1 MRSKPQTP
9 ACSAAFRRSWG
20 KHRWRKPPK
29 GVTTNDASANLWV
42 AFLFLALLPA
52 SSRDVLAQNDG
63 DDKQLV
69 REIYVPYEDL
79 NVLLESEVRRA
90 FLTREEYNELLAKA
104 KETKPDEP
112 APHGAVILAADY
124 ETTIEEGR
132 ARLKGVLDI
141 EVLDEGLHAL
151 PLDLAGVGVRSATM
165 AGKSAAIGLNEAG
178 QAVLFVEGE
187 GHSRLELEMVAPVQ
201 TSAAQQTLDFRLP
214 TPAAT
219 RMRVTVPGNVEVKSG
234 AKLVSRTVDEAAGV
248 TRFEMLPTRGQMSL
262 VMSLNNR
269 MLRRQR
275 VVVARSILV
284 DEVTVGYER
293 LHATVSLD
301 VLHGA
306 ADSLRFTL
314 PDGFE
319 PTEVQGPQVSRW
331 VVNEA
336 DGQRVLEVILR
347 EAATETV
354 ILNLS
359 ATRTPTRMADWT
371 MPKLVPLDVAGQ
383 VAVVGLVVED
393 RLKTESLA
401 YQGLIPVDNG
411 SLAPA
416 LPESIFR
423 VEPGAPRVRQVAA
436 YYAPGQQYSLA
447 ADFRKPPERLEVT
460 TNLLLILEETG
471 HRVHGGFSLLPEV
484 EKLFAVRFSIPT
496 GWHIDEV
503 TDVDGND
510 LPMERYDDPQGESV
524 VHVRLP
530 RGVPP
535 GEVTSVLFKAFWVPA
550 EWLGNWPQQRVE
562 FPRFVVQGT
571 ARDIGAIAVRADDDF
586 VVRPDELTGVLP
598 LDEKEKGNYGL
609 GGVESS
615 LAYRYDGQPYQATMT
630 VTRQTPTITARS
642 FSFLHIAPGS
652 LTAHYEIIYDI
663 QQARTRRLS
672 LLLPKDTPTSLLIA
686 GLDGVTVKVSN
697 EETDD
702 GRRWTA
708 QLAEATT
715 GAVRL
720 AVDFQMP
727 LGDKDLDDYDLPL
740 AQAGG
745 VAYQS
750 AVVAVE
756 GSAELDITVNT
767 DARRVD
773 VGELVAAQ
781 YRVGRRLLG
790 AFEFVGAPKEVT
802 VDVNRRPGYEIA
814 TAIVQRAELVTLLST
829 DGLAQTSARYQ
840 LRTKAHFLEVK
851 LPPNHTLWS
860 VYLDGKPVGPQQDG
874 DSLLLSLPATNQ
886 IAMRDLQIVYETPA
900 ELVTLMSDVRAEAP
914 VLLLR
919 DTRDAEQRE
928 VPAADVKWELVL
940 PAEHQVVDSHGT
952 VFTDLPERE
961 SPIWNALGALYGL
974 LGGIHSPMQAAREAA
989 RSADSRG
996 YLNQSGQAYYLRD
1009 DVQFDTSESMS
1020 APAALVTQSSDE
1032 MTVDATDMD
1041 MPMEATDPAAEPKSD
1056 APPAEGMEEAG
1067 AAEEEEPEM
1076 PTPDAARGEP
1086 GAQPQAGEAIGQP
1099 GPPQDAPVTGRQG
1112 TAPQQEGKRTKFW
1125 ALEGVRSLKIDLQ
1138 QIEDEDTPTVT
1149 FQSLGVRPM
1158 LGVTLVNE
1166 NQIESLAWGVASLI
1180 FVIGVLLTRRSVRA
1194 KAKYVIVVAL
1204 AALVVT
1210 DWVNQLGDTFDFAFY
1225 AACLLVPYYL
1235 VAGVLRW
1242 LAHKCCSCC
1251 CAGVTASAGQAAAGA
1266 LLLALALATAST
1278 TAFAQAPKPPV
1289 FDPAGLIELLKPP
1302 KPVTLP
1308 KDAVII
1314 PYNADDGA
1322 EGIKDAEK
1330 VLVPYEKYVEL
1341 WNRAFPDQKLEAK
1354 PPVVPYSLAGAAF
1367 DATLAGDEYLLLTG
1381 HLDFDIYSDKE
1392 VQIPLHLAG
1401 GVLASAILDGKPAR
1415 LQIVQPAVANQPDAA
1430 NAPAQQAPQPAP
1442 NAQAQ
1447 VAQSEAQ
1454 ITAAPPGCF
1463 ALLYASGEGRKRL
1476 ELAVRIKL
1484 ERRGG
1489 WRVASGRVPAAPATA
1504 LTLTV
1509 PAAETEVSITGI
1521 SDRGDYETT
1530 ADNEQIVTALSAD
1543 REFKIEWRPKVAEG
1557 QVDRSLTVSSE
1568 AVLDVQEDGLRL
1580 IWRLN
1585 LQFPRSHR
1593 DAFAISIPAD
1603 YLVEKVVGDNVR
1615 GWQVQPDDDRQ
1626 RLDVTLLDEASD
1638 GETVTLHLSRRGVVQ
1653 PDAATE
1659 LDAPVVLVPDAALHK
1674 GRLTIRRSLL
1684 LDLQIENVTGL
1695 PRTDIPADAIA
1706 SVQEGAPVQG
1716 SALGLQPYQTY
1727 NFSTAPFTVRLTA
1740 KPVVSETSATLRTL
1754 LRIAERETTLES
1766 QVTLDVDRRPV
1777 HRVRLYIP
1785 DSLELDSVSAP
1796 GDFDW
1801 TVTNEGGRGLLSI
1814 YLGAGRDQPFSLQ
1827 IFGSLGRRQAADPV
1841 PAPKLEVLDV
1851 ASQQGDI
1858 VVQIDPAFDVTATGL
1873 KECEVILLEDTFG
1886 WLQTDQQSASRL
1898 ALRYEALDGEA
1909 PDYDATFEITPRQ
1922 ADVSGHTITN
1932 VMVTDVA
1939 IEETII
1945 VDLTIRKAGIR
1956 EVSFLLPDWMEKARV
1971 KAPLLRQKTI
1981 EDAGDGWKRFRLELQ
1996 EETKDQ
2002 YRVVVENDRL
2012 LMTSGD
2018 DAALPEAPIPVLETG
2033 STDVRYVTL
2042 ENAGRDELLV
2052 GDQVGVERL
2061 NRQQTEWRKL
2071 AAILGEGIT
2080 TAFIVK
2086 GDATSPKL
2094 SFNTKQRKTVE
2105 TAGAQ
2110 IGLAE
2115 TLLIVDANGA
2125 YRGQQTYHVNNMTE
2139 QFLEIRLP
2147 DGARLWTATVS
2158 EEPVKPTEVP
2168 GGQSP
2173 NLVRIP
2179 LIKTAEG
2186 DLDYLVV
2193 LKYGGHL
2200 RRVGTYR
2207 QVSFPLIHTEN
2218 INVELSQV
2226 RLRLPETHRWFDF
2239 GGTMR
2244 RVYEEG
2250 TYQAGFFLYNKKQ
2263 ANRLK
2268 QVLAGSN
2275 PYAKL
2280 RSASNLKQIGL
2291 AQQNY
2296 HDTYR
2301 GFIDSN
2307 AEFNKNY
2314 IANAAVV
2321 VEAQKQAEEFLV
2333 QEGEAVVVGN
2343 RDRLNSF
2350 WMGQDN
2356 GLARNV
2362 VTDLS
2367 PNFTMPQPQD
2377 AQPQAGNETLG
2388 KWIASNKLERKTKQS
2403 QKDIEA
2409 RFQSKMPQ
2417 QQVGGK
2423 LKGLAAEQQ
2432 LLQSIAAQ
2440 DQKPMGQ
2447 EQAEGQGRA
2456 AQTRS
2461 GTVAR
2466 SQKELTKQYQDQ
2478 LERDNTQSDEQ
2489 GQAWRDNGAQF
2500 RGPGLSA
2507 GGGQAARVD
2516 DEGGA
2521 SVNGL
2526 AMSPDSTRLA
2536 TAASDGRTTVWE
2548 VDAAPAQ
2555 GIEHHLASLD
2565 VDLPDRGVEFMF
2577 TTPRGEVEITARA
2590 VSAPITERLAW
2601 LFAIAV
2607 AIVVLYVVY
2616 RFARRIVPWLVGSQV
2631 GASLLFLAGVFSLLF
2646 GLFPI
2651 AALAAFVV
2659 GIVQLIRLSITNR
2672 RRRRERAPAAT

>member
-1 MRSKPQTP
+1 
-9 ACSAAFRRSWG
+9 
-20 KHRWRKPPK
+20 
-29 GVTTNDASANLWV
+29 V
-42 AFLFLALLPA
+42 AFVLLALSPA
-52 SSRDVLAQNDG
+52 TGRDGLAQNDA
-63 DDKQLV
+63 DEKKTV

-90 FLTREEYNELLAKA
+90 FLTREEYDELLTKA

-112 APHGAVILAADY
+112 APHGAVTLAADY

-165 AGKSAAIGLNEAG
+165 GGKSAAIGLNENG

-248 TRFEMLPTRGQMSL
+248 TRFEMLPTRGQTSL

-284 DEVTVGYER
+284 DEVTAGYER

-306 ADSLRFTL
+306 ADSLRFAL
-314 PDGFE
+314 PEGFE

-336 DGQRVLEVILR
+336 EGQRVLEVILR

-354 ILNLS
+354 VLNIS
-359 ATRTPTRMADWT
+359 AARTPARMADWT

-401 YQGLIPVDNG
+401 YQGLIPVDNA
-411 SLAPA
+411 SLTPA

-423 VEPGAPRVRQVAA
+423 VEPGTPRVRQVAA
-436 YYAPGQQYSLA
+436 YYAPGQQYSLE
-447 ADFRKPPERLEVT
+447 ADFRKPPGRMEVT

-471 HRVHGGFSLLPEV
+471 HRVHGGFALLPEV
-484 EKLFAVRFSIPT
+484 EKLFGVRFSVPAA
-496 GWHIDEV
+496 WHITEV
-503 TDVDGND
+503 TDVDGKA
-510 LPMERYDDPQGESV
+510 LTMERYDDPQGESV

-530 RGVPP
+530 QGVAP
-535 GEVTSVLFKAFWVPA
+535 GEVTSVLFKASRVPP
-550 EWLGNWPQQRVE
+550 EWLGNWPEQTVE
-562 FPRFVVQGT
+562 FPRFVIQDA

-609 GGVESS
+609 SGVESN

-642 FSFLHIAPGS
+642 FSFLHIAPGN

-672 LLLPKDTPTSLLIA
+672 LVLPEDTPTSLLIA
-686 GLDGVTVKVSN
+686 GLDGVTVKEFSS
-697 EETDD
+697 EETAD

-708 QLAEATT
+708 QLAEAT
-715 GAVRL
+715 GDAVRL
-720 AVDFQMP
+720 AVDFQQP
-727 LGDKDLDDYDLPL
+727 LKDQDLDDHALPL
-740 AQAGG
+740 VHADE

-756 GSAELDITVNT
+756 GNAELDITVNT

-790 AFEFVGAPKEVT
+790 AFEFVGAPEEVT

-886 IAMRDLQIVYETPA
+886 IAIRDLQIVYETPA
-900 ELVTLMSDVRAEAP
+900 SLVTLMSDVQAEAP

-919 DTRDAEQRE
+919 DTRDAERRE
-928 VPAADVKWELVL
+928 VPAADVKWDLVL

-974 LGGIHSPMQAAREAA
+974 LGGVHSPMQAARMSAQHANWRALQTDAEVQMLSDESASMESMDYA
-989 RSADSRG
+989 RSPGPA
-996 YLNQSGQAYYLRD
+996 
-1009 DVQFDTSESMS
+1009 
-1020 APAALVTQSSDE
+1020 AALVPQTTDGV
-1032 MTVDATDMD
+1032 TLTDRFDMD
-1041 MPMEATDPAAEPKSD
+1041 MPMEAADPADEPDPAEP
-1056 APPAEGMEEAG
+1056 AETPAAEGMEEAG
-1067 AAEEEEPEM
+1067 EAEEEEPEM
-1076 PTPDAARGEP
+1076 PAEDAERGEP

-1099 GPPQDAPVTGRQG
+1099 APPQDAPD
-1112 TAPQQEGKRTKFW
+1112 TARPDTQEQREGKRAKFW

-1138 QIEDEDTPTVT
+1138 QVEEGETVT
-1149 FQSLGVRPM
+1149 FQSLGVRPV
-1158 LGVTLVNE
+1158 LGITLVNE
-1166 NQIESLAWGVASLI
+1166 NQIESLAWGVASLV
-1180 FVIGVLLTRRSVRA
+1180 FVIGLLLTRRSVRV
-1194 KAKYVIVVAL
+1194 KAKYVVVVAL
-1204 AALVVT
+1204 AALLLT
-1210 DWVNQLGDTFDFAFY
+1210 DWVNQLGNTFDFAFY

-1235 VAGVLRW
+1235 IAGVLRW
-1242 LAHKCCSCC
+1242 LARKCCSCC

-1266 LLLALALATAST
+1266 LLLAIALATAST
-1278 TAFAQAPKPPV
+1278 PAFAQAPKPPV
-1289 FDPAGLIELLKPP
+1289 FDPSGLIELLKPP
-1302 KPVTLP
+1302 TPVTLP

-1314 PYNADDGA
+1314 PYNAGDGA
-1322 EGIKDAEK
+1322 DGIENAEK

-1341 WNRAFPDQKLEAK
+1341 WNRAFPDQKIEAK

-1415 LQIVQPAVANQPDAA
+1415 LQIVQPAAANQPDAA
-1430 NAPAQQAPQPAP
+1430 NAPAQQTPQPAP

-1447 VAQSEAQ
+1447 VPQSEAQ
-1454 ITAAPPGCF
+1454 IAAAPPGCF

-1476 ELAVRIKL
+1476 DLAVRIKL

-1504 LTLTV
+1504 LTMTV
-1509 PAAETEVSITGI
+1509 PTAETEVRVTGI

-1557 QVDRSLTVSSE
+1557 QVDRSLTVGSE

-1593 DAFAISIPAD
+1593 DAFAISIPTD

-1615 GWQVQPDDDRQ
+1615 GWQVEPDDDRQ
-1626 RLDVTLLDEASD
+1626 RLDVTLLDEATD
-1638 GETVTLHLSRRGVVQ
+1638 GETITLHLSRRGVV
-1653 PDAATE
+1653 PSDAATE
-1659 LDAPVVLVPDAALHK
+1659 FEAPVVLVQDAALHK

-1684 LDLQIENVTGL
+1684 LDLQIENVSGL
-1695 PRTDIPADAIA
+1695 PRTDIPTDAIA

-1716 SALGLQPYQTY
+1716 NALGLRPYQAY
-1727 NFSTAPFTVRLTA
+1727 NFSTTPFTVRLTA
-1740 KPVVSETSATLRTL
+1740 RPVVSETTATLRTL
-1754 LRIAERETTLES
+1754 VRIAERETTLES
-1766 QVTLDVDRRPV
+1766 QVTLDVDRRRV

-1785 DSLELDSVSAP
+1785 DSLKLHSVSVP
-1796 GDFDW
+1796 GEFDW
-1801 TVTNEGGRGLLSI
+1801 TVTKEQGRGLLSI
-1814 YLGAGRDQPFSLQ
+1814 YLGAGRDQPFSIQ
-1827 IFGSLGRRQAADPV
+1827 IIGSLGRRQADDPV

-1851 ASQQGDI
+1851 ASQEGDI

-1873 KECEVILLEDTFG
+1873 KNCEVIMKEDTFG
-1886 WLQTDQQSASRL
+1886 WLQTDQESASRL
-1898 ALRYEALDGEA
+1898 ALRYEVLKGEV
-1909 PDYDATFEITPRQ
+1909 PDYDATFTVKPRG
-1922 ADVSGHTITN
+1922 AVVTGHTITN

-1945 VDLTIRKAGIR
+1945 IDLTILKAGIR
-1956 EVSFLLPDWMEKARV
+1956 EVSFLLPDWLEKARI
-1971 KAPLLRQKTI
+1971 KAPLLRQKTV

-2012 LMTSGD
+2012 LMTSGE
-2018 DAALPEAPIPVLETG
+2018 DAAELPEAPIPVLETG
-2033 STDVRYVTL
+2033 STGLRYVTL

-2052 GDQVGVERL
+2052 GEQVGVERL
-2061 NRQQTEWRKL
+2061 NRQQAEWDRL
-2071 AAILGEGIT
+2071 AAVLGDGIT
-2080 TAFIVK
+2080 EAYIVQ
-2086 GDATSPKL
+2086 DNTTSPKL
-2094 SFNTKQRKTVE
+2094 SFKTKQRETVQ

-2125 YRGQQTYHVNNMTE
+2125 YRGQQTYHVNNTTE

-2147 DGARLWTATVS
+2147 EGARLWTATVS

-2218 INVELSQV
+2218 INVALSQV

-2250 TYQAGFFLYNKKQ
+2250 TYQAGFFLYNTKQ
-2263 ANRLK
+2263 AKRLK

-2280 RSASNLKQIGL
+2280 RSNNNLKQIGL
-2291 AQQNY
+2291 ALHNY
-2296 HDTYR
+2296 HDTYK
-2301 GFIDSN
+2301 GFLDSN
-2307 AEFNKNY
+2307 VDFNKNY
-2314 IANAAVV
+2314 YANAAVV

-2333 QEGEAVVVGN
+2333 QEGEAVAVGN

-2367 PNFTMPQPQD
+2367 PNFTVPQTQD
-2377 AQPQAGNETLG
+2377 AQPQAGNESLG

-2403 QKDIEA
+2403 QKDIES

-2447 EQAEGQGRA
+2447 EQTEGRGRA
-2456 AQTRS
+2456 SQTRS

-2489 GQAWRDNGAQF
+2489 GQAWRGNGAQF
-2500 RGPGLSA
+2500 RGSGSSS
-2507 GGGQAARVD
+2507 GGGQATRYHSLSADV
-2516 DEGGA
+2516 GG
-2521 SVNGL
+2521 V
-2526 AMSPDSTRLA
+2526 AMSPNASQLA
-2536 TAASDGRTTVWE
+2536 TASSDGEITVWGG
-2548 VDAAPAQ
+2548 DSAPAQ

-2577 TTPRGEVEITARA
+2577 TTPRGEIEITARA
-2590 VSAPITERLAW
+2590 VSAPMTERIVW
-2601 LFAIAV
+2601 LI
-2607 AIVVLYVVY
+2607 AIVVALVVLYIIY
-2616 RFARRIVPWLVGSQV
+2616 RLARRIVPWLVGSQV

-2651 AALAAFVV
+2651 AALTAFVV
-2659 GIVQLIRLSITNR
+2659 GLVQLIRLSIANR